1 MHLHDAPIQSLDAL
15 APLEKWFADNGW
27 NAFAFQREV
36 WAAYLRGES
45 GLVHSATGSGKTL
58 AAWLGP
64 LAEFMES
71 DPNSSVTRSN
81 EPQRSTKL
89 GSDSSLRVAP
99 ALRVLWI
106 TPMRALA
113 ADTRLSL
120 ERAVTGL
127 ELPWTVGL

>member
-1 MHLHDAPIQSLDAL
+1 MHLHDASIQCLDAL
-15 APLEKWFADNGW
+15 APLEKWFADDGW

-36 WAAYLRGES
+36 WRAYLNGES

-64 LAEFMES
+64 LAEWMAEGRS
-71 DPNSSVTRSN
+71 DT
-81 EPQRSTKL
+81 
-89 GSDSSLRVAP
+89 P

-113 ADTRLSL
+113 SDTVLSMQ
-120 ERAVTGL
+120 RAVSGL
-127 ELPWTVGL
+127 GLPWTVGLRPADPSSAERAQQ